1 MKALLTVIL
10 NVNKSGQ
17 WFVLIERMKT
27 ELVPRLDVK
36 EMAGCGQP
44 DETLTVS
51 TLTDDVGQLTTNLR
65 HC

>member
-1 MKALLTVIL
+1 MRTVIL

-36 EMAGCGQP
+36 EMTGCGSP
-44 DETLTVS
+44 PKTLTVS
-51 TLTDDVGQLTTNLR
+51 TLTDDVGQLTTSLR